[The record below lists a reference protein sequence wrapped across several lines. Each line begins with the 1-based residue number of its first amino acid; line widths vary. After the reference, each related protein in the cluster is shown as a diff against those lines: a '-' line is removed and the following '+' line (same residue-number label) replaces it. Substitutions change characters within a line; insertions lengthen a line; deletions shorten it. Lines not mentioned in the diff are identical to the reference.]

1 MAYDPT
7 LPANNA
13 LIASAELRNQFAGLK
28 TLIDATQAQVEGAA
42 TQDGL
47 NDAIGDCAQGVNGVA
62 PLALTISNPP
72 TQAQVQAMLDKLNE
86 LIGGLHR

>member
-7 LPANNA
+7 LPANHA
-13 LIASAELRNQFAGLK
+13 PIVSAELRNQFAGLK
-28 TLIDATQAQVEGAA
+28 TLLDATQSQVEGAA

-62 PLALTISNPP
+62 TL
-72 TQAQVQAMLDKLNE
+72 
-86 LIGGLHR
+86 